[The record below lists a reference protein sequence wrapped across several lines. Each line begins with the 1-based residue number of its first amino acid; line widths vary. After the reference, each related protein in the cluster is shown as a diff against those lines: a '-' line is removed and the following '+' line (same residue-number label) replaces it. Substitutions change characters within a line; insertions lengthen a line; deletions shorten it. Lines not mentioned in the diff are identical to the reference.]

1 VTDLIARLGLSPHPE
16 GGHYRQ
22 IFKSPFRV
30 APASSERSG
39 GGAPHE
45 ADVRSA
51 LTAIYFLLQRGEQS
65 RWHRVTSDEVWTH
78 LEGDGVRLHLFD
90 GERVTQRVVGPFAD
104 SADPVVI
111 VPAGVWQAAE
121 PLGDHAL
128 VACFVAPGFEFDDFT
143 LMADDRDAAARLGE
157 VDRALLRLV

>member
-1 VTDLIARLGLSPHPE
+1 MTDFITRLGLSPHPE

-22 IFKSPFRV
+22 IFKSPHVR
-30 APASSERSG
+30 
-39 GGAPHE
+39 
-45 ADVRSA
+45 DDRSA

-90 GERVTQRVVGPFAD
+90 GDRVTQRIVGPLSD
-104 SADPVVI
+104 SAEPVAI

-128 VACFVAPGFEFDDFT
+128 VACFVAPGFEFDDFM
-143 LMADDRDAAARLGE
+143 LMSDDRDAAARLAE
-157 VDRALLRLV
+157 VAPELRRLIG